1 MKNSQ
6 VRRNAHWMV
15 TSLLLVVAGCGGSSP
30 TGGGNGGGGG
40 DPVATTSVMVGND
53 FFSPPDILV
62 SPGAMVTWTW
72 AGGGDDHNV
81 TFDSNAVD
89 ASPTQ
94 PSGQYAAPMP
104 TAPGVYTY
112 ICTIHGR
119 SIMNGAVTVQ

>member
-1 MKNSQ
+1 MKNFQ
-6 VRRNAHWMV
+6 VRTNAHCMV

-30 TGGGNGGGGG
+30 TGGGGG

-81 TFDSNAVD
+81 TFECAVERRVFLVG
-89 ASPTQ
+89 ANPTQ
-94 PSGQYAAPMP
+94 RLSLPLVAAR
-104 TAPGVYTY
+104 A
-112 ICTIHGR
+112 IHGG
-119 SIMNGAVTVQ
+119 NGMG

>member
-1 MKNSQ
+1 MKNFQ

-15 TSLLLVVAGCGGSSP
+15 TSLLLVVAGCVSSP
-30 TGGGNGGGGG
+30 TGGG

-119 SIMNGAVTVQ
+119 SIMNGSVTVQ